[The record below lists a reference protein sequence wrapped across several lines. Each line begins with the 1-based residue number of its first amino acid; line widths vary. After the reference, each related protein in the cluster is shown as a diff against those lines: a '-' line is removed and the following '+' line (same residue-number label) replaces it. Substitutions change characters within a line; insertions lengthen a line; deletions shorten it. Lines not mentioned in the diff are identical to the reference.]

1 MPQNRDKFEQYFG
14 HLSQISLVGLLYK
27 RFFVAPLIYLCAR
40 RFGPRVMEVG
50 SGFAAGLIGAF
61 PSRVT
66 GLEINPLAV
75 SYGKSRGLRVKAIA
89 QDGGFPEADGAF
101 DVCVLDNVLEHIE
114 APAKTLDECHRITGP
129 SGGLIIIVPGERGY
143 ASDDDHKKFYDVAG
157 LSSLDARWELRQ
169 LFSMPTGFIS
179 ALLSRRIRQ
188 YCLVAVYAK
197 RTG

>member
-1 MPQNRDKFEQYFG
+1 MPQSPDKFEQYFG
-14 HLSQISLVGLLYK
+14 HLSQISRLGLLYK
-27 RFFVAPLIYLCAR
+27 RLFVAPLIYLCAR

-50 SGFAAGLIGAF
+50 FGFAAGLIGAF
-61 PSRVT
+61 PRRVS

-75 SYGKSRGLRVKAIA
+75 SYGKSRGLSVKAIA

-114 APAKTLDECHRITGP
+114 FPAKTLDECHRITSV

-143 ASDDDHKKFYDVAG
+143 TSDDDHKKFYGVDELQA
-157 LSSLDARWELRQ
+157 LDARWELRQ
-169 LFSMPTGFIS
+169 LFSMPAGFIS
-179 ALLSRRIRQ
+179 ASLSRRIRQ

>member
-1 MPQNRDKFEQYFG
+1 MPQNPDKFEQYFG

-27 RFFVAPLIYLCAR
+27 RLFVAPLIYLCAR

-50 SGFAAGLIGAF
+50 FGFAASLIGAF
-61 PSRVT
+61 PRRVS

-75 SYGKSRGLRVKAIA
+75 SYGKSRGLSVKAIA

-114 APAKTLDECHRITGP
+114 VPAKTLDECHRITGP

-143 ASDDDHKKFYDVAG
+143 ASDDDHKKFYDVAE
-157 LSSLDARWELRQ
+157 LKSLDARWELRQ
-169 LFSMPTGFIS
+169 LFSMPVGFIS
-179 ALLSRRIRQ
+179 ASLSRRIRQ

-197 RTG
+197 RKG